1 MSQVSKLTLVTG
13 GIGNGSAGGDL
24 ACSGLKDEA
33 IIGEDLMEWNRNLWG
48 RLIKLAT
55 VALASVDVT
64 GNWDGRRRDGRRKME
79 RERQDW
85 WRLKFLELINEE
97 MAAFISVSW
106 EIFFIPIYTFELKIG
121 QTVFFQSKWI
131 VICNCKFKIKR
142 RCFNV
147 QLYEVVRNYGRLYS
161 FK

>member
-48 RLIKLAT
+48 RLIKLAP

-64 GNWDGRRRDGRRKME
+64 GN
-79 RERQDW
+79 
-85 WRLKFLELINEE
+85 
-97 MAAFISVSW
+97 
-106 EIFFIPIYTFELKIG
+106 
-121 QTVFFQSKWI
+121 
-131 VICNCKFKIKR
+131 
-142 RCFNV
+142 
-147 QLYEVVRNYGRLYS
+147 
-161 FK
+161 